1 MWSLSLSFSEW
12 SRQLDLRA
20 AEPGRAEVGR
30 FLFFSVQQQE
40 QNGSDSRLDS
50 QISTFGNK
58 REGIECLSHPSAMT
72 CAPPSLC
79 CWTCV
84 CDHVTNNKQVPTAGL
99 CGEIGGTLPPSTY
112 TRALLSSV
120 FLVCVCVCL
129 SIVVVRD
136 FEEWS
141 FVSFFISPSRS
152 EFDFLTEQFLFS
164 YYYYCAGHKFNCD
177 NKKWKDKALAATLL
191 LLLQLLQ
198 FTGQRSKEKVLF
210 WIVNHLLLL
219 LLLLFVYR
227 CGPRGPEMA
236 CHNEKT
242 EFDTIP

>member
-1 MWSLSLSFSEW
+1 M
-12 SRQLDLRA
+12 RRDR
-20 AEPGRAEVGR
+20 GH
-30 FLFFSVQQQE
+30 
-40 QNGSDSRLDS
+40 
-50 QISTFGNK
+50 T
-58 REGIECLSHPSAMT
+58 
-72 CAPPSLC
+72 
-79 CWTCV
+79 
-84 CDHVTNNKQVPTAGL
+84 
-99 CGEIGGTLPPSTY
+99 
-112 TRALLSSV
+112 SSV
-120 FLVCVCVCL
+120 NLYSCPLVVRLSCMCVCVCL